1 MRKLFVIFCLLSIYA
16 YGQCLSGP
24 LSTRVGIKTGLV
36 FSRYKVNGDDFTG
49 TGFLIGLGMGT
60 DIFGF
65 LGIDLTPQ
73 YRSTAFGHYYPT
85 AIIPFTRTYSYANVY
100 FPIEISLRAGFI
112 PLVSPYIGL
121 GMAGNIRLGGTEST
135 EFNDGTSINTELG
148 GGQASIFVILKS
160 GLEITLTKFRIS
172 PEFSLNLNSV
182 PDDINTPNQTEDEN
196 LDIHLSIG
204 FYYSP

>member
-1 MRKLFVIFCLLSIYA
+1 MKKLLIVLCLLSIYA

-24 LSTRVGIKTGLV
+24 ISTRVGIKTGLV
-36 FSRYKVNGDDFTG
+36 FNSYKSDGEDFSG
-49 TGFLIGLGMGT
+49 TGLLIGLGMGT

-73 YRSTAFGHYYPT
+73 YRSTAFSHYYQT
-85 AIIPFTRTYSYANVY
+85 AFVPHTKTYSYSNVY
-100 FPIEISLRAGFI
+100 FPVEISLKAGFI

-121 GMAGNIRLGGTEST
+121 GMAGNIRLTGTEST
-135 EFNDGTSINTELG
+135 EFDDGTSINTELG

-160 GLEITLTKFRIS
+160 GAEIKLIKFRIS
-172 PEFSLNLNSV
+172 PEFSLNLNSAA
-182 PDDINTPNQTEDEN
+182 DDVNTSQTEEEN
-196 LDIHLSIG
+196 LDIHLSLG